1 MAYIRL
7 PNNSYFPV
15 AEGESPKQALE
26 EARKAYPKAFM
37 TEGEIESK
45 QGFLPAAGDAFK
57 RAKAGTY
64 EAAGKLFGS
73 DTLKELALKEQ
84 KELEEKPGYLPTTEE
99 DRSAAFKKGLG
110 SGIGALAREY
120 ISEPVGGIVGR
131 YGVPLAVGAGAS
143 LAAPAVGITGLG
155 ATIAGG
161 AATALADYLPQVGE
175 NLERQRTAKQPE
187 DLQAAALTGIPQAA
201 LSGLNLRLGMLP
213 KPIQNIF
220 KADAAAL
227 EKKVLAGMKP
237 EEAIAQLSGRLKN
250 ILLST
255 GSAAVVGAGT
265 MGAEELLRR
274 QQAGQSLTD
283 DAAFEDYKDIGKGAL
298 AIAPLF
304 GIPRGMGKR
313 GAEKRGIESASQ
325 KYEVTKGAE
334 ERARQD
340 AEAAALADQQAAE
353 KEARDY
359 QQAVK
364 DSFGAPENAAAGVQG
379 RTGDLFGGTFAAPE
393 GALPPQRPLGDN
405 LLPRE
410 RERIEQENQI
420 ENPAA
425 FSTAELARKQQVLNS
440 AVEDLQTKAGEAVK
454 KMDYASA
461 ETFAKQAESIKKELA
476 ETNAALKKTGYVDVE
491 TLQKALTA
499 RLAQLKKAADL
510 GDSAEMAKLAPQ
522 VTELQ
527 KRIAEQTSGPK
538 DLISGAV
545 EAKAKEEGIAALD
558 AVQRSKLEQAQKQ
571 TLGRAEDPAKGIQG
585 RTGDLFGNTFAAAE
599 PTLPP
604 TAAAAR
610 ANILPEPK
618 AEEAKFT
625 PTELVKKQNVIA
637 DSIKSLQAK
646 AEAAAKTLD
655 YAAVESYAK
664 QIEGLKAELGVTN
677 KALKEAGGA
686 PKAAEDLPAMQKA
699 LAGRIAAYEKATKSG
714 DYGQLETLKAQI
726 QDLQKRI
733 AEHVDTPKDLL
744 GQAETADKARYE
756 GAEKRAKEQEDLFGD
771 AFGAKEPKQPDT
783 QGLKYPEKHAEIV
796 SDVDYKQALDDL
808 DTALKEGRPSKYVS
822 ELIEAINEYSKERR
836 PARTTDTITEG
847 ELRAQEER
855 ADDARQKF
863 QEAIKVADDTREALA
878 AAQTKASA
886 PLDAHNKA
894 LADLEKAQDD
904 MRKANATFTKPR
916 IKAAIQKRIDAAQ
929 SKILNDK
936 ELKAVQAAVDAAT
949 DAAAKPYQEI
959 LKLKQEFAEA
969 TATSARPAPENRRSK
984 AIEDQHAAI
993 EEIRTVVEDGVTGRY
1008 LGGQDP
1014 SMAASLQS
1022 GLQAKLSAELV
1033 KYADAAVREAQ
1044 AAREQKGHKPLTTA
1058 EADNLIDRL
1067 LERFAVAFS
1076 NMDEKAFAIP
1086 DGDIKLETVK
1096 KIGTAPQLGAQ
1107 REVSLR
1113 GSMSP
1118 IEKELA
1124 QLKEPFHTGEPLK
1137 SRVEVDLK
1145 QEPDLLKQRQIEQGE
1160 VLNNALADAVSRR
1173 ARTARELARADA
1185 AVAREKAA
1193 GTEPEQTPPNYY
1205 EAYAEK
1211 LGLPPLEKVTTGR
1224 VTKNRFKQRL
1234 LKENLTRINKEIKDL
1249 RDHIDSFSNADRI
1262 KAIEKDIAAAK
1273 ETEGLSSQ
1281 DKINDLTALRDRLRE
1296 QVNPDKAMIAKVEA
1310 EIAKIKPDAAGA
1322 ERLASEKRRAFEQ
1335 QLLETATDNPNTR
1348 ERNLRALLAKVE
1360 AQKEPDAAVVKRLNK
1375 EIEKAQEAQK
1385 KLPKQ
1390 DLVEPFEQIDLF
1402 VPYKEIE
1409 PLAAIWATPSAFR
1422 KYLNS
1427 AGLRKIKE
1435 ELGLIEKAPTV
1446 GEIRRDI
1453 GQVDKLGQRMKTL
1466 ASTADSGFPVDH
1478 NYLATLERLKQMESA
1493 ALGLQKQLNDLLDMP
1508 AQVKNSIAVAQANLE
1523 KLKSETLARDN
1534 AFKKLTAEHEA
1545 AQRKLDEWQDAA
1557 LKNTETNFAIPENGT
1572 DVNFVKSTEAKIA
1585 KVADD
1590 LAVAKNALD
1599 KWRAEVE
1606 PTLKDL
1612 SWKNPEGAKAERE
1625 NLERLTGNVERLTK
1639 QSEKL
1644 TAKANEER
1652 ALKKQLREVKQE
1664 LAEWYEKGIA
1674 EEQVSVGSREVTV
1687 HTRAK
1692 EELERVKTLEAQLK
1706 DIDYKLKN
1714 ETADAK
1720 INATNAKSKRIIE
1733 AELKRAEEKLDLAFQ
1748 DILKNTFK
1756 ENLENNIGKA
1766 EKEIM
1771 DLRYKYQQTV
1781 RSEKT
1786 HEALYNKL
1794 RDDLQTRIDGL
1805 LANKE
1810 KIEQAISEQA
1820 WSQMAGKLEAAR
1832 TASEKTRVRNEA
1844 AKVKRLADAQAEATQ
1859 RVITQQTDRKARQTE
1874 QRKLEA
1880 SQAQS
1885 DSTST
1890 IKREVVGTK
1899 YKTQDTVKLAK
1910 IKEIESKIDAEF
1922 KKATPNST
1930 RIADLERQLAIIDPT
1945 RTAYAKKTTT
1955 GKDTRIEDLAAD
1967 AAQRRIQELKDD
1979 AAKRQELIQKR
1990 PKVVETLL
1998 ADLAEVPKD
2007 EKPAQKRTREAYIE
2021 KLTAEKELWD
2031 ALGGETLESAMKR
2044 IQEERAKE
2052 LRKKNPDFAKAAEL
2066 QKKLEE
2072 WPRLYKD
2079 AAQPVLKQVLQAESQ
2094 LKANLKELEKQTE
2107 NVVGRISNVK
2117 RSRDAATKPE
2127 MKEKFEQQ
2135 LRPLDLKLEQ
2145 LKEQIEIVKQDLAA
2159 VRVQGSGVERAL
2171 TYLGN
2176 RPGREQRTQVKVDLT
2191 EKQQQQQAELKALE
2205 KKRNKDIEFYLKNS
2219 DTQNYSHYDAM
2230 NDIKLRAVDDV
2241 SGPRVNAEA
2250 ATTAAA
2256 TLDKAAPKD
2265 VKVTSVGDYSELPA
2279 RAKKLLAE
2287 AGIEEG
2293 SPREAMV
2300 RGFVAP
2306 DGEVFIVRN
2315 NHSSVKEL
2323 ERTYAH
2329 EIIGHAGVDRILG
2342 KEGMEKLSDRIR
2354 TQDGGAY
2361 ELASKLG
2368 ADVRKNFDGSMADY
2382 ALSIEAMR
2390 RRGEPQAKI
2399 DEAIRD
2405 MDVKATQELI
2415 AYTAE
2420 LRVDE
2425 NLRAKAGRW
2434 MKEIVGM
2441 VRQWLRDHGF
2451 AELAKVTTSDIYNII
2466 RQSQRNFNRRELGA
2480 FREVNGQVSFSSKAI
2495 FAEGFDA
2502 GMAAATGKIIAQQKG
2517 VKDRIKGSVTG
2528 MSMMT
2533 RMVDRF
2539 APLDYIAR
2547 NMKDRLEG
2555 VQMMYNNRIY
2565 DQRNN
2570 MLAEI
2575 ATHGSVGYKKGADGS
2590 YQYKS
2595 RGGPSL
2601 KDVFETAALSK
2612 GRIGNGQATTDFFGM
2627 YLAMERAA
2635 SDKNGLAEG
2644 LNKLDFKGKVDIAE
2658 ANRILDF
2665 GRNDKNFQEARK
2677 QYREYNNGLI
2687 DLMVET
2693 GRLAERDI
2701 EAEAKMKTL
2710 EQEGKKNTSEYR
2722 EMKRRAESAAV
2733 NLKDGD
2739 YVPYYRENAKGELWD
2754 TEHNI
2759 KIGDLKT
2766 QAYLKELIGGDSA
2779 IVNFETGALQN
2790 TYMLTDMAM
2799 SNIATK
2805 NTAFTLSKLGIA
2817 DIRPGDGPAAPNV
2830 IRFYENGVQKHAVIE
2845 TKGAYVGMEA
2855 ALDKMREKGEANT
2868 PEYKKLRER
2877 AEAKRMAESLY
2888 GDIPAELIVKG
2899 MSGVATATPLVVAMM
2914 RGPANLLRKA
2924 ITRNPVYAA
2933 RVALKDSISGWVTSG
2948 ADVTPVIGVLGNLR
2962 KSWKGGSPEVRSLQ
2976 SQGIIGGHVFAGT
2989 MSDMRTIAQQ
2999 IAQGQTGWE
3008 KLWAK
3013 ADRLAITADEAS
3025 RVTLYN
3031 GFIKKGMSEMEATL
3045 ATLESQNFTKHGYSP
3060 SMRMLSTMI
3069 PFFNAQITGLNT
3081 FISNLSGKSLFE
3093 DKLGVRASML
3103 KRGAIL
3109 AGTTMIYSALMQNN
3123 EAYKNASEQDKLNY
3137 WFIPLP
3143 FFDEPIRVPIPF
3155 EAGTLFKAI
3164 PEALFN
3170 LATTDAKAKDVLPAV
3185 GKLVLN
3191 TVPGMSNLG
3200 LPQGIKP
3207 IIEAATNTN
3216 LFTMS
3221 PIESQRQL
3229 AKDAGQ
3235 RANTNTTEV
3244 SKMFGEAL
3252 GVSPIMI
3259 DHFVNA
3265 YTSSAGIALLSMFN
3279 PMLQEVGTP
3288 ESKASQLPL
3297 IGGFFQPTNGSGM
3310 IDKAYKDM
3318 AQIERINTT
3327 FKEMAEQNP
3336 EKAERYLEKNLQQ
3349 IDSASAA
3356 GKFKKDMGEL
3366 NKYERLVRSDL
3377 KMSREQKAKE
3387 LEEIK
3392 QDKIQI
3398 AKDFMSISRE

>member
-1 MAYIRL
+1 MAYLRL
-7 PNNSYFPV
+7 PDNSYFPI
-15 AEGESPKQALE
+15 AEGESPKEARE
-26 EARKAYPKAFM
+26 AARKAYPKAFM

-45 QGFLPAAGDAFK
+45 QGFLPAASDAFK

-64 EAAGKLFGS
+64 EAAGKLFNNE
-73 DTLKELALKEQ
+73 TLKDLALKEQ

-143 LAAPAVGITGLG
+143 LAAPAVGLG
-155 ATIAGG
+155 AFGTAVAGG

-175 NLERQRTAKQPE
+175 NLERQRTTKQPE

-201 LSGLNLRLGMLP
+201 LSGLNIRLGMLP

-227 EKKVLAGMKP
+227 EKQVLAGLLKP
-237 EEAIAQLSGRLKN
+237 EQAIAQLTGNLKN
-250 ILLST
+250 MLLST

-283 DAAFEDYKDIGKGAL
+283 DAAIEDYKDIGIGAL

-313 GAEKRGIESASQ
+313 GAEKRGIEKASQ
-325 KYEVTKGAE
+325 TYEVTKGRE

-393 GALPPQRPLGDN
+393 GALPPQRALNDN

-410 RERIEQENQI
+410 REVDAQRAVLEQQKEQERVRAANLKQMGGVYP
-420 ENPAA
+420 EGEQYYGQNLAGSRAVLADQKLDALNGQPA
-425 FSTAELARKQQVLNS
+425 FSTAELARKQQVLTGT
-440 AVEDLQTKAGEAVK
+440 VEDLQTKAGEAVK

-461 ETFAKQAESIKKELA
+461 ETFAKQAESLKKELA
-476 ETNAALKKTGYVDVE
+476 ETNAALRKAGYSDLDE
-491 TLQKALTA
+491 LQKALAT

-510 GDSAEMAKLAPQ
+510 GDSAQIAKLAPQ
-522 VTELQ
+522 ITEIQ
-527 KRIAEQTSGPK
+527 KRIAAQTAGPK

-545 EAKAKEEGIAALD
+545 EAKAKEEGVAALN
-558 AVQRSKLEQAQKQ
+558 AVQRAKLEQAQKQ

-585 RTGDLFGNTFAAAE
+585 RTGDMFGNTFAAAE

-604 TAAAAR
+604 TVTAAR
-610 ANILPEPK
+610 AHITPEPK
-618 AEEAKFT
+618 AKEAKFT

-646 AEAAAKTLD
+646 AEEASKKLD

-664 QIEGLKAELGVTN
+664 QIEGLKTELGVTN

-714 DYGQLETLKAQI
+714 GYGQLETLKTQI

-744 GQAETADKARYE
+744 GQVLAADKTRYA

-771 AFGAKEPKQPDT
+771 VFGKEEPKKDT
-783 QGLKYPEKHAEIV
+783 TAGLKYPEKQGEIV
-796 SDVDYKQALDDL
+796 TDVDYKQALDDL

-822 ELIEAINEYSKERR
+822 ELIEAINKYSKERR

-855 ADDARQKF
+855 ADDARKKF
-863 QEAIKVADDTREALA
+863 QESIKVADDTREALA
-878 AAQTKASA
+878 AAQVKASA

-916 IKAAIQKRIDAAQ
+916 TKAAIQKRIDAAQ
-929 SKILNDK
+929 SKILSDK

-969 TATSARPAPENRRSK
+969 TAASARPAPENRRSK

-993 EEIRTVVEDGVTGRY
+993 EEIRTNLEDLVTGRF
-1008 LGGQDP
+1008 LNGQDM
-1014 SMAASLQS
+1014 SMAASLRQ
-1022 GLQAKLSAELV
+1022 GLESRIEAQIG
-1033 KYADAAVREAQ
+1033 KYTDAAIREAQ
-1044 AAREQKGHKPLTTA
+1044 AAREQKGQKPLTTT
-1058 EADNLIDRL
+1058 EATQLALKVRERL
-1067 LERFAVAFS
+1067 AVAMR
-1076 NMDEKAFAIP
+1076 NGDEKAFAIP
-1086 DGDIKLETVK
+1086 DGDIRLETTK

-1107 REVSLR
+1107 REVTLR
-1113 GSMSP
+1113 GAMSP

-1160 VLNNALADAVSRR
+1160 VLNDALADAVSRR
-1173 ARTARELARADA
+1173 KRTERELARADA

-1224 VTKNRFKQRL
+1224 MTKARFKQRIL
-1234 LKENLTRINKEIKDL
+1234 EENLTRINKEIKDL
-1249 RDHIDSFSNADRI
+1249 RNHIDSFSNADRI
-1262 KAIEKDIAAAK
+1262 KAIEKDITAAK
-1273 ETEGLSSQ
+1273 EAEGLSSQ

-1296 QVNPDKAMIAKVEA
+1296 QVNPDKEMIAKVEA

-1348 ERNLRALLAKVE
+1348 ERNLKDLLAKVE
-1360 AQKEPDAAVVKRLNK
+1360 KQAEPDADVVKRLNK
-1375 EIEKAQEAQK
+1375 EIEKAQEEQK

-1402 VPYKEIE
+1402 VPYTQIE
-1409 PLAAIWATPSAFR
+1409 PLAAIWATPSAFK

-1435 ELGLIEKAPTV
+1435 SLGLIEKAPSV
-1446 GEIRRDI
+1446 GAMRKNI
-1453 GQVDKLGQRMKTL
+1453 GEVDKLGRRMKTL

-1478 NYLATLERLKQMESA
+1478 NYLATLERLKQMEDA
-1493 ALGLQKQLNDLLDMP
+1493 ALGLQKQLDDLLTLPERIKKDTSP
-1508 AQVKNSIAVAQANLE
+1508 AQVIVKPSGALGIDSPILAVKN
-1523 KLKSETLARDN
+1523 
-1534 AFKKLTAEHEA
+1534 
-1545 AQRKLDEWQDAA
+1545 
-1557 LKNTETNFAIPENGT
+1557 
-1572 DVNFVKSTEAKIA
+1572 
-1585 KVADD
+1585 D
-1590 LAVAKNALD
+1590 LA
-1599 KWRAEVE
+1599 
-1606 PTLKDL
+1606 
-1612 SWKNPEGAKAERE
+1612 
-1625 NLERLTGNVERLTK
+1625 
-1639 QSEKL
+1639 
-1644 TAKANEER
+1644 TAKANLAAIKKEFAER
-1652 ALKKQLREVKQE
+1652 EAVIEKAENKLQE
-1664 LAEWYEKGIA
+1664 LRNDIEAKENKIKGLPFTDETQA
-1674 EEQVSVGSREVTV
+1674 
-1687 HTRAK
+1687 TRAK
-1692 EELERVKTLEAQLK
+1692 IKERRDALAKAQKELVDWYAKDQQYVVNALDVTKAQEAVTRLQEINKKIAAAEKNIISESASKIEASRKNTELAQLNKTVEGLQSAFKEAQKDLTEKVKTLLEK
-1706 DIDYKLKN
+1706 SSKN
-1714 ETADAK
+1714 E
-1720 INATNAKSKRIIE
+1720 
-1733 AELKRAEEKLDLAFQ
+1733 F
-1748 DILKNTFK
+1748 
-1756 ENLENNIGKA
+1756 ENNISRA
-1766 EKEIM
+1766 EQEIRN
-1771 DLRYKYQQTV
+1771 LEAKYRQ
-1781 RSEKT
+1781 
-1786 HEALYNKL
+1786 ALNTAPQRREMHNKL
-1794 RDDLQTRIDGL
+1794 RDDLQTRIDSL
-1805 LANKE
+1805 LADKA
-1810 KIEQAISEQA
+1810 KIEHAIAKQA
-1820 WSQMAGKLEAAR
+1820 WSQMAAKLEAAR
-1832 TASEKTRVRNEA
+1832 TASEKTRIENEA

-1859 RVITQQTDRKARQTE
+1859 RIITQQTDRKKQIE
-1874 QRKLEA
+1874 GQRRLEA
-1880 SQAQS
+1880 AEIQS
-1885 DSTST
+1885 NSSST
-1890 IKREVVGTK
+1890 IKRETTETQF
-1899 YKTQDTVKLAK
+1899 KTRDPKKLKK
-1910 IKEIESKIDAEF
+1910 IKALEEAIDAES
-1922 KKATPNST
+1922 KKTNPNPET
-1930 RIADLERQLAIIDPT
+1930 LDDLQAKLNSIDPT
-1945 RTAYAKKTTT
+1945 RAAYVTRTSA
-1955 GKDTRIEDLAAD
+1955 GKNTKVQDLSAD
-1967 AAQRRIQELKDD
+1967 AAARAVQELKDKK
-1979 AAKRQELIQKR
+1979 AAAAERAGQQTELTKLLNEETALKKQLEQIRKQMGEVISQRVELENKANNATTAVEKAKGAALLKAYDKAHSLKKLEKAEQKIKDR
-1990 PKVVETLL
+1990 
-1998 ADLAEVPKD
+1998 LAEVSEQGAK
-2007 EKPAQKRTREAYIE
+2007 IE
-2021 KLTAEKELWD
+2021 RLLTVVGNQPGRVQTKKLTAREKELHD
-2031 ALGGETLESAMKR
+2031 LPGLFADGIAEGKVTRENQTQGEVRFTMENGLVARMAE
-2044 IQEERAKE
+2044 
-2052 LRKKNPDFAKAAEL
+2052 AAES
-2066 QKKLEE
+2066 
-2072 WPRLYKD
+2072 RVD
-2079 AAQPVLKQVLQAESQ
+2079 AG
-2094 LKANLKELEKQTE
+2094 T
-2107 NVVGRISNVK
+2107 
-2117 RSRDAATKPE
+2117 
-2127 MKEKFEQQ
+2127 
-2135 LRPLDLKLEQ
+2135 
-2145 LKEQIEIVKQDLAA
+2145 
-2159 VRVQGSGVERAL
+2159 
-2171 TYLGN
+2171 
-2176 RPGREQRTQVKVDLT
+2176 
-2191 EKQQQQQAELKALE
+2191 
-2205 KKRNKDIEFYLKNS
+2205 
-2219 DTQNYSHYDAM
+2219 
-2230 NDIKLRAVDDV
+2230 
-2241 SGPRVNAEA
+2241 A

-2256 TLDKAAPKD
+2256 LDKAAPKD
-2265 VKVTSVGDYSELPA
+2265 VKVTSVGEYSELPA
-2279 RAKKLLAE
+2279 RVKKLLADS
-2287 AGIEEG
+2287 GIEEG
-2293 SPREAMV
+2293 SPRAAMV
-2300 RGFVAP
+2300 RGFVTP

-2342 KEGMEKLSDRIR
+2342 QEGMEKLADRIR

-2425 NLRAKAGRW
+2425 NLRTKAGRW

-2451 AELAKVTTSDIYNII
+2451 AELSKVTTSDIYNII
-2466 RQSQRNFNRRELGA
+2466 RQSQRNFNRGELGA

-2517 VKDRIKGSVTG
+2517 IKDRIKGSVTG

-2575 ATHGSVGYKKGADGS
+2575 ATHGSVGYKKGTDGT

-2601 KDVFETAALSK
+2601 KDVFETAAMSK
-2612 GRIGNGQATTDFFGM
+2612 NKVGNGQATTDFFGM

-2644 LNKLDFKGKVDIAE
+2644 LNKLDFEGKVDIAE
-2658 ANRILDF
+2658 ANRILNF
-2665 GRNDKNFQEARK
+2665 GRNDANFQKARK

-2693 GRLAERDI
+2693 GRLAERDF

-2710 EQEGKKNTSEYR
+2710 EQEGKKNTSQYR

-2759 KIGDLKT
+2759 RIGDLKT

-2805 NTAFTLSKLGIA
+2805 NTVFTLNKLGIA

-2830 IRFYENGVQKHAVIE
+2830 LRFYDNGVQKHAVIE
-2845 TKGAYVGMEA
+2845 TKGAYVAMEA
-2855 ALDKMREKGEANT
+2855 RLEAMREDGKANT

-2877 AEAKRMAESLY
+2877 AEASRMSEAVY
-2888 GDIPAELIVKG
+2888 GDIPAELLVKG
-2899 MSGVATATPLVVAMM
+2899 MEGVATATPLVVAMM

-2933 RVALKDSISGWVTSG
+2933 RVALKDSISGWITSG
-2948 ADVTPVIGVLGNLR
+2948 ADVTPVLGVLGNLR

-2976 SQGIIGGHVFAGT
+2976 SQGIIGGHVFTGT

-3008 KLWAK
+3008 KLWAG

-3045 ATLESQNFTKHGYSP
+3045 ATLESQNFTKHGFSP

-3093 DKLGVRASML
+3093 DKLGVKATML

-3123 EAYKNASEQDKLNY
+3123 EAYKNATEQDKLNY

-3155 EAGTLFKAI
+3155 ESGTLFKAI

-3170 LATTDAKAKDVLPAV
+3170 LSTTDAKAKDVLPAV

-3191 TVPGMSNLG
+3191 AVPGMSNLG

-3221 PIESQRQL
+3221 PIEGQRQL
-3229 AKDAGQ
+3229 AKEAGQ
-3235 RANTNTTEV
+3235 RANTNTTEA

-3265 YTSSAGIALLSMFN
+3265 YTSAAGIALLSMFN

-3297 IGGFFQPTNGSGM
+3297 IGGVFQPTNGSGM

-3366 NKYERLVRSDL
+3366 NKEERLIRSDRQ
-3377 KMSREQKAKE
+3377 MTREQKAKE

-3392 QDKIQI
+3392 QLKVEI
-3398 AKDFMSISRE
+3398 AKEFMSISRE

>member
-1 MAYIRL
+1 MAYLRL
-7 PNNSYFPV
+7 PNNSYFPI
-15 AEGESPKQALE
+15 AEGESPKEARE
-26 EARKAYPKAFM
+26 AARKAYPKAFM

-64 EAAGKLFGS
+64 EAAGKLFNNE
-73 DTLKELALKEQ
+73 TLKDLALKEQ
-84 KELEEKPGYLPTTEE
+84 KELEEKPGFMPTTEE

-120 ISEPVGGIVGR
+120 ISEPVGGMVGR
-131 YGVPLAVGAGAS
+131 YGVPLAVGAGAAA
-143 LAAPAVGITGLG
+143 AAPAVGITGLG

-161 AATALADYLPQVGE
+161 AVTALADYLPQVGE
-175 NLERQRTAKQPE
+175 NLERQRTVKQPE

-227 EKKVLAGMKP
+227 EKKVLAGMNP

-265 MGAEELLRR
+265 MSAEEMLRR

-283 DAAFEDYKDIGKGAL
+283 DAAFEDYKDIGIGAL

-313 GAEKRGIESASQ
+313 GAEKRGIEKASETY
-325 KYEVTKGAE
+325 KVTKGRE

-340 AEAAALADQQAAE
+340 AEAAALADQQATA
-353 KEARDY
+353 KEAQGY

-393 GALPPQRPLGDN
+393 GALPPQRALNDN

-410 RERIEQENQI
+410 REIDAQRAVLEQQKEQERVKAANLARMGGVYPEGEQYYGQ
-420 ENPAA
+420 NLAGSRAVLADQKLDALNGQPA
-425 FSTAELARKQQVLNS
+425 FSTAELARKQQVLTKT
-440 AVEDLQTKAGEAVK
+440 VEDLQTKANEAVK

-461 ETFAKQAESIKKELA
+461 ETFAKQAESLKKELA
-476 ETNAALKKTGYVDVE
+476 ETNAALRKAGYSDLDE
-491 TLQKALTA
+491 LQKALAT

-510 GDSAEMAKLAPQ
+510 GDSAQIAKLAPQ
-522 VTELQ
+522 ITEIQ
-527 KRIAEQTSGPK
+527 KRIAAQTAGPK

-545 EAKAKEEGIAALD
+545 EAKAKEEGIAALE
-558 AVQRSKLEQAQKQ
+558 AVQRAKLEKA
-571 TLGRAEDPAKGIQG
+571 QG
-585 RTGDLFGNTFAAAE
+585 RTGDLFGNTLAAAE
-599 PTLPP
+599 PILPP
-604 TAAAAR
+604 TRAAAR
-610 ANILPEPK
+610 ALTTPEPK
-618 AEEAKFT
+618 VEEAKFM
-625 PTELVKKQNVIA
+625 PIELVKKQNVIA

-646 AEAAAKTLD
+646 AEEAAKKLD

-664 QIEGLKAELGVTN
+664 QIEGLKTELGATN

-699 LAGRIAAYEKATKSG
+699 LEGRIAAYEKATKAG
-714 DYGQLETLKAQI
+714 NYGQLETLKAQI

-744 GQAETADKARYE
+744 GQTVAADKARYE

-771 AFGAKEPKQPDT
+771 VFGKEEPKKDT
-783 QGLKYPEKHAEIV
+783 TAGLKYPEKHAEIV

-878 AAQTKASA
+878 AAQVKASA

-894 LADLEKAQDD
+894 VADLEKAQDD

-936 ELKAVQAAVDAAT
+936 ELKAVQTAVDAAT
-949 DAAAKPYQEI
+949 DAASKPYQEI

-969 TATSARPAPENRRSK
+969 TAASARPAPENRRSK

-1014 SMAASLQS
+1014 SMAASLRS
-1022 GLQAKLSAELV
+1022 GLEAKLNVQLR
-1033 KYADAAVREAQ
+1033 KYVDAAVREAQ
-1044 AAREQKGHKPLTTA
+1044 AAREQKGHKPLTNA

-1086 DGDIKLETVK
+1086 DGDIKLETGK

-1145 QEPDLLKQRQIEQGE
+1145 QEPDLLRQRQIEQGE
-1160 VLNNALADAVSRR
+1160 VLNDALADAISRR

-1193 GTEPEQTPPNYY
+1193 GAEPEQTPPNYY

-1211 LGLPPLEKVTTGR
+1211 LGLPPVEKVTTGR
-1224 VTKNRFKQRL
+1224 MTKNRFKQRL

-1296 QVNPDKAMIAKVEA
+1296 QVDPDKEMIAKVEA
-1310 EIAKIKPDAAGA
+1310 EIAKIKPDAAGV

-1335 QLLETATDNPNTR
+1335 QLLEAVKDDPITR
-1348 ERNLRALLAKVE
+1348 ERNLKDLLAKVE
-1360 AQKEPDAAVVKRLNK
+1360 KQAEPDADVVKRLNK
-1375 EIEKAQEAQK
+1375 EIEKAQEEQK
-1385 KLPKQ
+1385 KLPEQ
-1390 DLVEPFEQIDLF
+1390 DLVEPLEQLDLF
-1402 VPYKEIE
+1402 TERTKADPQGIDRRGYFWGTVN
-1409 PLAAIWATPSAFR
+1409 AF
-1422 KYLNS
+1422 KKFLNS

-1435 ELGLIEKAPTV
+1435 NLGLIEKAPSV
-1446 GEIRRDI
+1446 GAMRKNI
-1453 GQVDKLGQRMKTL
+1453 GEVDKLGRRMKTL

-1478 NYLATLERLKQMESA
+1478 NYLATLERLKQMEA
-1493 ALGLQKQLNDLLDMP
+1493 TALGLQKQLDDLLTLPERIKKDTSP
-1508 AQVKNSIAVAQANLE
+1508 AQVVVKPS
-1523 KLKSETLARDN
+1523 
-1534 AFKKLTAEHEA
+1534 
-1545 AQRKLDEWQDAA
+1545 AA
-1557 LKNTETNFAIPENGT
+1557 LGIDSPILAVKN
-1572 DVNFVKSTEAKIA
+1572 
-1585 KVADD
+1585 D
-1590 LAVAKNALD
+1590 LA
-1599 KWRAEVE
+1599 
-1606 PTLKDL
+1606 
-1612 SWKNPEGAKAERE
+1612 
-1625 NLERLTGNVERLTK
+1625 
-1639 QSEKL
+1639 
-1644 TAKANEER
+1644 TAKANLAAIKKEFAER
-1652 ALKKQLREVKQE
+1652 EAVIEKAENKLQE
-1664 LAEWYEKGIA
+1664 LRNDIE
-1674 EEQVSVGSREVTV
+1674 
-1687 HTRAK
+1687 AK
-1692 EELERVKTLEAQLK
+1692 ENKIQGLPFTDETQAARTKIKERRDALAKAQKELVDWYAKDQQYVVNALDVTKAQEAVARLQEINKKIAAAEKNIISESASKIEATRKNTELAQLNKTVEGLQNAFKEAQKDLAEKVKTLLEK
-1706 DIDYKLKN
+1706 SSKN
-1714 ETADAK
+1714 EFE
-1720 INATNAKSKRIIE
+1720 NNVS
-1733 AELKRAEEKLDLAFQ
+1733 RAEQE
-1748 DILKNTFK
+1748 IR
-1756 ENLENNIGKA
+1756 NLEA
-1766 EKEIM
+1766 
-1771 DLRYKYQQTV
+1771 KYRQ
-1781 RSEKT
+1781 
-1786 HEALYNKL
+1786 ALNTAPQRREMHNKL

-1805 LANKE
+1805 LADKA
-1810 KIEQAISEQA
+1810 KIEQAIAKQA
-1820 WSQMAGKLEAAR
+1820 WSQMAAKLEAAR
-1832 TASEKTRVRNEA
+1832 TASEKKRIQNEA

-1859 RVITQQTDRKARQTE
+1859 RIITQQADRKKQIE
-1874 QRKLEA
+1874 GQRKLEA
-1880 SQAQS
+1880 AEIQS
-1885 DSTST
+1885 NAPST
-1890 IKREVVGTK
+1890 IKRTTVESQ
-1899 YKTQDTVKLAK
+1899 YKTQDLVELNK
-1910 IKEIESKIDAEF
+1910 IKALEKKREAEINKLT
-1922 KKATPNST
+1922 K
-1930 RIADLERQLAIIDPT
+1930 IADELEAIKNRLDTEKDKVKIAALEKTFAEKNKNYDAVRDRISDLDRDIRLINPT
-1945 RTAYAKKTTT
+1945 RTLYVKKTTT
-1955 GKDTRIEDLAAD
+1955 GKDTRIDDLRAEATE
-1967 AAQRRIQELKDD
+1967 RRIQELKDD
-1979 AAKRQELIQKR
+1979 AAKRNEQIQKR
-1990 PKVVETLL
+1990 PEEIKALL
-1998 ADLAEVPKD
+1998 DALAEIPRG
-2007 EKPAQKRTREAYIE
+2007 EKPEQKLAREKNI
-2021 KLTAEKELWD
+2021 KRLTAEKELWD
-2031 ALGGETLESAMKR
+2031 ALGGESLENVLKR
-2044 IQEERAKE
+2044 MDAELSKE
-2052 LRKKNPDFAKAAEL
+2052 LKKKNPDFDKTAEL
-2066 QKKLEE
+2066 QKKIEE
-2072 WPRLYKD
+2072 WPRLYAQ
-2079 AAQPVLKQVLQAESQ
+2079 AATPVKNRVLQAEAQ
-2094 LKANLKELEKQTE
+2094 ARANLKELEKQTA
-2107 NVVGRISNVK
+2107 NIVGRISNVK

-2135 LRPLDLKLEQ
+2135 LRPLDLKL
-2145 LKEQIEIVKQDLAA
+2145 KELEANIEITKQELADLNL
-2159 VRVQGSGVERAL
+2159 QGSGVESAL
-2171 TYLGN
+2171 KYLGD
-2176 RPGREQRTQVKVDLT
+2176 RAGRTQTVKVKEVLT
-2191 EKQQQQQAELKALE
+2191 DAQKERIALNKKAAKQDAANL
-2205 KKRNKDIEFYLKNS
+2205 NDYLAKQ
-2219 DTQNYSHYDAM
+2219 DRGLYEHLDAV
-2230 NDIKLRAVDDV
+2230 NGVKLRAVDDTGGV
-2241 SGPRVNAEA
+2241 KVNAEA
-2250 ATTAAA
+2250 ATTVAA

-2265 VKVTSVGDYSELPA
+2265 VKVTSVGDYAELPT
-2279 RAKKLLAE
+2279 RAKELLAE
-2287 AGIEEG
+2287 IGIEEG
-2293 SPREAMV
+2293 SPRAAMV

-2434 MKEIVGM
+2434 IKEIVGM
-2441 VRQWLRDHGF
+2441 VRQWLRDNGF
-2451 AELAKVTTSDIYNII
+2451 AELSKVTTSDIYNII

-2480 FREVNGQVSFSSKAI
+2480 FREVNGQVSFSSKAVY
-2495 FAEGFDA
+2495 ADGFDPD
-2502 GMAAATGKIIAQQKG
+2502 MAAATGKVIAQQKG

-2539 APLDYIAR
+2539 APIEYISR
-2547 NMKDRLEG
+2547 NMEDKLEG

-2575 ATHGSVGYKKGADGS
+2575 ATHGSVGYKKGADGT

-2635 SDKNGLAEG
+2635 SDKNGFAEG
-2644 LNKLDFKGKVDIAE
+2644 LNKLDFKDKVGMAE

-2665 GRNDKNFQEARK
+2665 GRNDANFQKARK

-2693 GRLAERDI
+2693 GRLSKE
-2701 EAEAKMKTL
+2701 EAVEL
-2710 EQEGKKNTSEYR
+2710 KK
-2722 EMKRRAESAAV
+2722 
-2733 NLKDGD
+2733 GD

-2805 NTAFTLSKLGIA
+2805 NTVFTLSKLGIA
-2817 DIRPGDGPAAPNV
+2817 DIRPGDGPAAANV
-2830 IRFYENGVQKHAVIE
+2830 LRFYENGVQKHAVIE

-2933 RVALKDSISGWVTSG
+2933 RVALKDSISGWITSG
-2948 ADVTPVIGVLGNLR
+2948 ADVKPVIGVLGNLS
-2962 KSWKGGSPEVRSLQ
+2962 KSWKGGSPEIRSLQ

-3008 KLWAK
+3008 KLWAG

-3093 DKLGVRASML
+3093 DKLGVRANML

-3216 LFTMS
+3216 LFTNS

-3244 SKMFGEAL
+3244 SKMFGEAI
-3252 GVSPIMI
+3252 GVSPIML

-3265 YTSSAGIALLSMFN
+3265 YTSAAGIALLSMFN

-3336 EKAERYLEKNLQQ
+3336 EKAERYLEKNVQQ
-3349 IDSASAA
+3349 IELASAA

-3366 NKYERLVRSDL
+3366 NKYERLLRSDL

-3392 QDKIQI
+3392 QMKIET

>member
-73 DTLKELALKEQ
+73 DTLKQLAEKEQ
-84 KELEEKPGYLPTTEE
+84 KELEEKPGFMPTTEE

-131 YGVPLAVGAGAS
+131 YGVPLGVGAGVAA
-143 LAAPAVGITGLG
+143 AAPAVGITGLG

-175 NLERQRTAKQPE
+175 NLERQRTVKQPE

-227 EKKVLAGMKP
+227 EKKVLEGVLKP
-237 EEAIAQLSGRLKN
+237 EQAIAQLSGNLKN

-283 DAAFEDYKDIGKGAL
+283 DEAIKDYKDIGVGAL

-571 TLGRAEDPAKGIQG
+571 TLGRAEDPAKNIQG

-618 AEEAKFT
+618 VEEAKFT

-699 LAGRIAAYEKATKSG
+699 LEGRIAAYEKATKSG
-714 DYGQLETLKAQI
+714 NYGQLETLKAQI

-1022 GLQAKLSAELV
+1022 GLQAKLSAELA

-1234 LKENLTRINKEIKDL
+1234 LKENLTRINREIRDL

-1335 QLLETATDNPNTR
+1335 QLLEAVKDDPITR

-1375 EIEKAQEAQK
+1375 EIAKAQESQK

-1402 VPYKEIE
+1402 VPYTQIE
-1409 PLAAIWATPSAFR
+1409 PLAAIWATPSAFKR
-1422 KYLNS
+1422 YLNS
-1427 AGLRKIKE
+1427 AALRKIKE
-1435 ELGLIEKAPTV
+1435 DLGLIEKAPTV

-1478 NYLATLERLKQMESA
+1478 NYLATLERLTQMESA

-1508 AQVKNSIAVAQANLE
+1508 AQVKNAIAVAQANLE
-1523 KLKSETLARDN
+1523 KLKAEALARDT
-1534 AFKKLTAEHEA
+1534 AFKKIIAEHEA
-1545 AQRKLDEWQDAA
+1545 AQIKLDGWQEAA
-1557 LKNTETNFAIPENGT
+1557 LKNTEAKFKKVTDELAAAEN
-1572 DVNFVKSTEAKIA
+1572 DLVKWYAEIEPSIAGLGPSRAKEERI
-1585 KVADD
+1585 KLEKLV
-1590 LAVAKNALD
+1590 KNVD
-1599 KWRAEVE
+1599 
-1606 PTLKDL
+1606 
-1612 SWKNPEGAKAERE
+1612 
-1625 NLERLTGNVERLTK
+1625 
-1639 QSEKL
+1639 KL

-1692 EELERVKTLEAQLK
+1692 EELDRVKTLEAQVK
-1706 DIDYKLKN
+1706 DIEYKLKN
-1714 ETADAK
+1714 ETLSAEIQAE
-1720 INATNAKSKRIIE
+1720 NAQLKKQLTAQ
-1733 AELKRAEEKLDLAFQ
+1733 LKRAEEKLDASFQ

-1766 EKEIM
+1766 EKEVM

-1794 RDDLQTRIDGL
+1794 RDDLQTRIDSL

-1859 RVITQQTDRKARQTE
+1859 RIITQQTDRKARQAE
-1874 QRKLEA
+1874 QRKLEV

-1922 KKATPNST
+1922 KKDTPNAT

-1955 GKDTRIEDLAAD
+1955 GKDTRVEDLAAD

-2052 LRKKNPDFAKAAEL
+2052 LRRKNPDFAKAAEL

-2094 LKANLKELEKQTE
+2094 LKANLKELEKQTK

-2127 MKEKFEQQ
+2127 MIEKFEQQ

-2145 LKEQIEIVKQDLAA
+2145 LKEQTEFVKQDLAA

-2205 KKRNKDIEFYLKNS
+2205 KKRNQDIEFYLKNS

-2230 NDIKLRAVDDV
+2230 NDIKLRAVDDAGGV
-2241 SGPRVNAEA
+2241 KVNAEA

-2434 MKEIVGM
+2434 IKEIVGM

-2451 AELAKVTTSDIYNII
+2451 AELSKVSTSDIYNII

-2480 FREVNGQVSFSSKAI
+2480 FREVNGQVSFSSKAV

-2517 VKDRIKGSVTG
+2517 IKDRIKGSVTG

-2575 ATHGSVGYKKGADGS
+2575 ATHGSVGYKKGADGT

-2612 GRIGNGQATTDFFGM
+2612 NKVGNGQATTDFFGM

-2635 SDKNGLAEG
+2635 SDKNGLVEG
-2644 LNKLDFKGKVDIAE
+2644 LNKLDFKDKVGIAE

-2665 GRNDKNFQEARK
+2665 GRNDANFQKARK

-2693 GRLAERDI
+2693 GRLAERDF

-2710 EQEGKKNTSEYR
+2710 EQEGKKNTSQYR

-2733 NLKDGD
+2733 NLKNGD

-2759 KIGDLKT
+2759 RIGDLKT

-2817 DIRPGDGPAAPNV
+2817 DIRPGDGPAAANV
-2830 IRFYENGVQKHAVIE
+2830 LRFYDNGVQKHAVIE
-2845 TKGAYVGMEA
+2845 TKGAYVAMEA
-2855 ALDKMREKGEANT
+2855 RLEAMREDGKAST

-2877 AEAKRMAESLY
+2877 AEASRMSEAVY
-2888 GDIPAELIVKG
+2888 GDIPAELLVKG
-2899 MSGVATATPLVVAMM
+2899 MEGVATATPLVVAMM

-2933 RVALKDSISGWVTSG
+2933 RVAFKDSISGWITSG
-2948 ADVTPVIGVLGNLR
+2948 ADVTPVLGVLGNLR

-2976 SQGIIGGHVFAGT
+2976 SQGIIGGHVFTGT

-3008 KLWAK
+3008 KLWAG

-3045 ATLESQNFTKHGYSP
+3045 ATLESQNFTKHGFSP

-3093 DKLGVRASML
+3093 DKLGVRATML

-3109 AGTTMIYSALMQNN
+3109 AGTTMIYAALMQNN
-3123 EAYKNASEQDKLNY
+3123 EAYKNATDQDRLNY

-3143 FFDEPIRVPIPF
+3143 FFDEPVRVPIPF
-3155 EAGTLFKAI
+3155 ESGTLFKAI

-3170 LATTDAKAKDVLPAV
+3170 LAMSDAKAKDVLPAV
-3185 GKLVLN
+3185 AKLVLG

-3221 PIESQRQL
+3221 PIEGQRQL

-3279 PMLQEVGTP
+3279 PLLQEVGTP

-3297 IGGFFQPTNGSGM
+3297 IGGFFQATNGSGL

-3318 AQIERINTT
+3318 AQIERINTA
-3327 FKEMAEQNP
+3327 FKDMVEQNP
-3336 EKAERYLEKNLQQ
+3336 EKAERYLEKNVQQ
-3349 IDSASAA
+3349 IELASAA

-3366 NKYERLVRSDL
+3366 NKYERLLRSDL
-3377 KMSREQKAKE
+3377 KMTREQKAKE

-3392 QDKIQI
+3392 QDKIQL